1 MQSLQLRPREKST
14 CARSRGVK
22 DMIIHPCAP
31 MCWKDMDDFSCKSI
45 YERMHVA
52 GAWANLCWHFR
63 SFGKNMRNQAEGQLC
78 GIAKQSIR
86 SSALIVSV
94 EEYDQLMPWHKKSV
108 TKCNVMY
115 LRKFVLFAL
124 PISLLQ
130 AFSLSLHSLGFF
142 GALRVKRRVLSLQTA
157 IPSPFTVRWTRVFA
171 KSSSH
176 PTTFTMQMMM

>member
-1 MQSLQLRPREKST
+1 
-14 CARSRGVK
+14 
-22 DMIIHPCAP
+22 MIIYPCAP
-31 MCWKDMDDFSCKSI
+31 MCWKDMDDLSCKSI
-45 YERMHVA
+45 LERMHVA
-52 GAWANLCWHFR
+52 GVWANLCWHFR

-86 SSALIVSV
+86 SSALIVSIGT
-94 EEYDQLMPWHKKSV
+94 KKAL
-108 TKCNVMY
+108 TKCNAMY

-142 GALRVKRRVLSLQTA
+142 GALGVKRRVLSLQTA

-171 KSSSH
+171 KSSSR
-176 PTTFTMQMMM
+176 PTAFTMQMMTIGQRIPQNNKLIAYQSYQMS